1 MGRKTYI
8 IFSVGTGILKAF
20 AIFAICV
27 WLMPVWEI
35 SVPLWVLILLFIAL
49 LIYEITVFRLGRK
62 ALQRKAATPSEAIVG
77 LCGKATTPL
86 NPSGYVKVNGELWQA
101 LSSDARIDKDE
112 DIVVLE
118 SDRLILHVAPISR
131 TMLETS
137 VKHDIE
143 SE

>member
-1 MGRKTYI
+1 MFGSDQAAPR
-8 IFSVGTGILKAF
+8 
-20 AIFAICV
+20 
-27 WLMPVWEI
+27 
-35 SVPLWVLILLFIAL
+35 
-49 LIYEITVFRLGRK
+49 GRK
-62 ALQRKAATPSEAIVG
+62 ALQRKAVTPSEAIVG

-86 NPSGYVKVNGELWQA
+86 NPGGYVKVNGELWQA